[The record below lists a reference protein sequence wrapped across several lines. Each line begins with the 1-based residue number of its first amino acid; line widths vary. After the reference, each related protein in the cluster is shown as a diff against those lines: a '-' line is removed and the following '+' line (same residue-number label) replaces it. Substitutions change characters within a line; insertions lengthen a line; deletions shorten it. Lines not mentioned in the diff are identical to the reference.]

1 MLTWQLINPLEI
13 LTFFIIKLLKPIS
26 PFKVLIHNGFQ
37 YTEKSSLNK
46 LGINGHWNCARKLY
60 FCGAVWVSRAGATH
74 CPPHLGHGYWDDWD
88 LNGPNHRRYEQRK
101 GFLKTFQHNRIPR
114 VWVCLVEFS
123 NKNIPDSQ
131 SICKVDE
138 NPSIKSPL
146 TRSHIANP
154 MIRILE
160 RVQAGKTTVFWS
172 HLECSFPGNLM
183 TFTWGSRLPV
193 VVKSI
198 STVLSD

>member
-1 MLTWQLINPLEI
+1 MVTEI
-13 LTFFIIKLLKPIS
+13 VPGNSIF
-26 PFKVLIHNGFQ
+26 VG
-37 YTEKSSLNK
+37 
-46 LGINGHWNCARKLY
+46 LY
-60 FCGAVWVSRAGATH
+60 GSVSRAGATH

-160 RVQAGKTTVFWS
+160 GYKLEKQQFSGHTSSALFPEISWLLHEVQTPRRSKIHKYCAEW
-172 HLECSFPGNLM
+172 LM
-183 TFTWGSRLPV
+183 ASCWTGL
-193 VVKSI
+193 
-198 STVLSD
+198 D